1 MANDS
6 QPDDVVTFWQAQ
18 GTDGFRMST
27 EDIHRKIET
36 TNRVL
41 RRQVFD
47 VWLGCAVMIV
57 ICTFSLF
64 LGMSSL
70 ETLGAIL
77 AIIGYSYS
85 AWQARRNRFRGVA
98 TADASGTALLDH
110 LRTELARQRD
120 FHRTRLWWRL
130 LVDVAGPFVF
140 FAGFAQA
147 HPEVLWIK
155 ATTQSAGAS
164 LPTLE
169 VQIIRVV
176 IISFVV
182 RAIAAIPLNLWTAR
196 RYQRQIDQLARLQ
209 EEH

>member
-6 QPDDVVTFWQAQ
+6 QPDDVVTLWQAQ

-27 EDIHRKIET
+27 EDILTRIET
-36 TNRVL
+36 MNRVL
-41 RRQVFD
+41 RRRAFD
-47 VWLGCAVMIV
+47 VYLGCAIMIV
-57 ICTFSLF
+57 ICIFSMF

-77 AIIGYSYS
+77 AIIGYTYS
-85 AWQARRNRFRGVA
+85 AWQIRQNRFRGAA
-98 TADASGTALLDH
+98 TADAGDTALLDH

-130 LVDVAGPFVF
+130 LFDVAGPFVF

-147 HPEVLWIK
+147 HSEVLWIK
-155 ATTQSAGAS
+155 ATTQSAGAG

-169 VQIIRVV
+169 MLIIRFI
-176 IISFVV
+176 IISLVV
-182 RAIAAIPLNLWTAR
+182 RAIAAIPLNLGAAR
-196 RYQRQIDQLARLQ
+196 RYQQQIDQLSRLQ